1 MHTNTTYSSTYSST
15 NQHPLTSHTTYT
27 SFSTFSEDGGEE
39 EEEVLDIDLGDAF
52 DKLSKG
58 KNYITLKAFMRWDL
72 VSNLLADGYLRQ
84 SDVDDVFKMVNEGE
98 KEMDLDRID
107 VDTFEAVVTE
117 LVSRVQEYDDEDD
130 EDGKKCVYIVCLI

>member
-1 MHTNTTYSSTYSST
+1 M
-15 NQHPLTSHTTYT
+15 
-27 SFSTFSEDGGEE
+27 
-39 EEEVLDIDLGDAF
+39 LDIDLGDAF

-72 VSNLLADGYLRQ
+72 VSNLLADGYLRHN
-84 SDVDDVFKMVNEGE
+84 DVDDVFKMVNKGE
-98 KEMDLDRID
+98 KEVDLDRID

-130 EDGKKCVYIVCLI
+130 GDEEDGKICTCI